1 MDSEDREVTAPY
13 FTGRNKALKLTE
25 VLEILDNPDD
35 KRAIVTT
42 PAQPHGGD
50 GYLYRVEADSV
61 EDSWKNDSYHFKHIG
76 SQEQPNPAPKVVKQY
91 FVAYKSDGS
100 TTKSFKRQAYNLLG
114 ADVKYMLVHYIG
126 KHTEA
131 LSDPKYEK
139 RLNAALPLG
148 SEVVNPGVR
157 KAGSGDEDGGERETS
172 DMECDHDPANTNS
185 PTSQPSSGEVSSK
198 KRKHDP
204 DIVNMCVKTPKCSE
218 SEQITENNSID
229 NITTEC
235 VSHQPDE
242 RPTNLRSFTESV
254 LNKRTHIVIARCVLN
269 LTQYWEKNTTYTSL
283 DSPCLSLIADIN
295 SQWRNDLAEVSDRLK
310 WSRLSPDILGDDQC
324 PETYLSLISAVIVG
338 AYHMKTDITEFVDTL
353 YMYPQHVMSDYAETD
368 DDDGTDPQMC
378 KVGPHSIQRNHLLD
392 PTAWLGDEVMQ
403 AYMHV
408 LQTTWNRSSS
418 HHCIVLDSFLV
429 SDWEKDEYDGPPCKE
444 ELGTY
449 TWIVMPVNMPL
460 NKHWV
465 LLVANA
471 QDGTVGVVNSK
482 CALNVEDKL
491 IQHWRK
497 YTCSLRRADGSVV
510 TWITTEYPVLSQTD
524 EHSCGI
530 FVNMALEAVLSEV
543 PPSVMRSC
551 HTVWYRRYIWRRL
564 REYADEHTQP
574 DMDTDMLESPCEKLT
589 NNPASTKARTFAYTI
604 VNRSTS
610 IDDTRYSL
618 HKAAS
623 LGDIR
628 RMHLLID
635 QGEFVASTDDRG
647 WTPLHC
653 ACENGHGEAVAV
665 LVSRR
670 KGDVQKRAKLTLYSP
685 IMDTKYAY
693 LAGILPLHIA
703 CLNGHENV
711 AHILIKSGA
720 NVDDKSETGT
730 TALFFASGNGHKSAV
745 EFLIKSG
752 ASVTAVNK
760 DGWTAL
766 HQACQNGHESVAT
779 LLIKSGASV
788 TAEDKD
794 GCTVLHIAC
803 QNGHGSLAALL
814 VKSGAS
820 VTAEDKEGCT
830 VLHIACQNGHG
841 TLAALLVKY
850 GASVT
855 AVNKDGSSAL
865 HLACKNGHESVAT
878 LLIKSGAS
886 VTAVDKDRW
895 MALHL
900 ACQNGHESVAT
911 LLIKSGASV
920 TAVDKDGWTALHLA
934 CQNGHESV
942 AALMIK
948 SGASVT
954 AVNKDGLTALHP
966 VCENGNES
974 VATLLIKSGASV
986 TAVDKDGWTALHLA
1000 CQNGH
1005 ESVATLLI
1013 KSGANVTAVN
1023 KKGSALLLACQNGLD
1038 SVATLLIKS
1047 GANVTAV
1054 DKDGW
1059 TALHPVCQNGHES
1072 VAALLIK
1079 SGASVTAVDKDGWT
1093 ALHLACQNGHESVA
1107 ALLIK
1112 SGANVTAVNKK
1123 GSALH
1128 LACQNGHESEA
1139 ALLIK
1144 SGSSVTAVDK
1154 DGWTALHLASL
1165 NGHKSVAALLIKSG
1179 ANVTAEDKKESTP
1192 LHLAC
1197 RKGHASVAALLIKS
1211 GANVYSRNK
1220 DRLTALHEACING
1233 HESAISLMIKS
1244 GGSVKIR

>member
-1 MDSEDREVTAPY
+1 MYPHMHNYLAGSQASCRIQSATSLSIVSLHYALYRKSGAAIAAQQTLGSMASVDREVTAPY

-35 KRAIVTT
+35 TRAIVTP

-50 GYLYRVEADSV
+50 GYLYRVGADSV

-139 RLNAALPLG
+139 RLNAALPHG

-157 KAGSGDEDGGERETS
+157 IAGSGDEDGGERETS
-172 DMECDHDPANTNS
+172 DMECGHDPPNSNS

-204 DIVNMCVKTPKCSE
+204 DIANMCVKTPKCSE
-218 SEQITENNSID
+218 SEQITENNSMD

-235 VSHQPDE
+235 VRHQHDE

-254 LNKRTHIVIARCVLN
+254 LNKRTHIVIARYVLN
-269 LTQYWEKNTTYTSL
+269 LTQYWEKNTTYTSV

-310 WSRLSPDILGDDQC
+310 WSRLSPDVLGDDQC

-353 YMYPQHVMSDYAETD
+353 YVYPPHVMSDNAVTD
-368 DDDGTDPQMC
+368 DDDGTDLQMC
-378 KVGPHSIQRNHLLD
+378 KVGPHNIQRNHLLD
-392 PTAWLGDEVMQ
+392 QTAWLGDEVMQ

-408 LQTTWNRSSS
+408 LQTTWNRCSS

-429 SDWEKDEYDGPPCKE
+429 SDWEKDGYDGPPCKE

-449 TWIVMPVNMPL
+449 TWILMPVNMPL
-460 NKHWV
+460 IKHWV

-482 CALNVEDKL
+482 SALNVEDKL

-497 YTCSLRRADGSVV
+497 YTHSLRRADGSVV
-510 TWITTEYPVLSQTD
+510 TWMTTEYPVLSQTD

-530 FVNMALEAVLSEV
+530 FVNMALEAVLAEV

-574 DMDTDMLESPCEKLT
+574 DIDTDMVESPCEKLT
-589 NNPASTKARTFAYTI
+589 NNPASTKARTFVYTI
-604 VNRSTS
+604 VNMSTS

-618 HKAAS
+618 HKAAN

-635 QGEFVASTDDRG
+635 QGEFVASTDDPG

-653 ACENGHGEAVAV
+653 ACENGHVEAVAV

-670 KGDVQKRAKLTLYSP
+670 KGDVQNRAKLTLYSP
-685 IMDTKYAY
+685 IMGTKYAY
-693 LAGILPLHIA
+693 LAGIYPLHIA

-720 NVDDKSETGT
+720 NVDDKSKTGT

-766 HQACQNGHESVAT
+766 HQACQNGHESVAA
-779 LLIKSGASV
+779 LLIK
-788 TAEDKD
+788 
-794 GCTVLHIAC
+794 
-803 QNGHGSLAALL
+803 N
-814 VKSGAS
+814 GAS

-841 TLAALLVKY
+841 SLAALLVKY

-855 AVNKDGSSAL
+855 AVNNDGW
-865 HLACKNGHESVAT
+865 T
-878 LLIKSGAS
+878 
-886 VTAVDKDRW
+886 
-895 MALHL
+895 ALHL

-911 LLIKSGASV
+911 LLIK
-920 TAVDKDGWTALHLA
+920 
-934 CQNGHESV
+934 N
-942 AALMIK
+942 
-948 SGASVT
+948 GASVT
-954 AVNKDGLTALHP
+954 AVNKDGWTALHP

-974 VATLLIKSGASV
+974 VAALLIKSGASV
-986 TAVDKDGWTALHLA
+986 TAVDKDGSTALHLA

-1013 KSGANVTAVN
+1013 KSGANVTAVD
-1023 KKGSALLLACQNGLD
+1023 KKGSALHPVCENGNE
-1038 SVATLLIKS
+1038 SVAALLIKS
-1047 GANVTAV
+1047 GASVTAVDKDGSTALHLACQNGHESVAAVLIKSGASVTAV

-1079 SGASVTAVDKDGWT
+1079 SGASVTAVNKDGWT
-1093 ALHLACQNGHESVA
+1093 ALHLACQNGNESVA

-1128 LACQNGHESEA
+1128 LACQNGHESVA

-1154 DGWTALHLASL
+1154 DGWTALHSASL
-1165 NGHKSVAALLIKSG
+1165 NGNKSVAALLIKSG